1 MTTKDKNR
9 NQGDQVGDYIMW
21 EDKRFRVWDQ
31 VIQPGE
37 TVGPHRHILDYF
49 IVTLEPSKMT
59 AERLG
64 GGRSAYA
71 RIDDRLIWVTSN
83 GEEHTATNVGDAKW
97 RNLIIELKEP
107 KLMRKLAAWRRATK
121 ARAKGPKA
129 RRKA

>member
-1 MTTKDKNR
+1 MTTQSKNR
-9 NQGDQVGDYIMW
+9 NLGNQVGDHIMW
-21 EDKRFRVWDQ
+21 ENKNFRVWDQ

-37 TVGPHRHILDYF
+37 TVGPHKHTLDYF

-59 AERLG
+59 SKKLSG
-64 GGRSAYA
+64 GKSSYA

-83 GEEHTATNVGDAKW
+83 AEEHTATNVGDSRW

-107 KLMRKLAAWRRATK
+107 GLMRKRGAGKRTAKAKRPAT
-121 ARAKGPKA
+121 